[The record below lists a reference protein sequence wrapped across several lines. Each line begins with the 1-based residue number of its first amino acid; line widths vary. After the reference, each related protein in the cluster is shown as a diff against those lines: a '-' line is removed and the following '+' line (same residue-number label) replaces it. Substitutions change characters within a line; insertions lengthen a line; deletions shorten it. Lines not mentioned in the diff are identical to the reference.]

1 MVSRADRPVGSW
13 KGFLTRA
20 VMNWIVAMED
30 LMKHAA
36 VSAAAG
42 RVEGV
47 LLRLLLGV
55 DDLPFRPQRPIL
67 VGYLAQLA

>member
-1 MVSRADRPVGSW
+1 
-13 KGFLTRA
+13 
-20 VMNWIVAMED
+20 MNWIVAMED

-36 VSAAAG
+36 VSTAAG

-67 VGYLAQLA
+67 VGYLAQHA

>member
-1 MVSRADRPVGSW
+1 
-13 KGFLTRA
+13 
-20 VMNWIVAMED
+20 MNWIVAMED

-55 DDLPFRPQRPIL
+55 DDLPFRPPRPIL
-67 VGYLAQLA
+67 VGYLTQLV

>member
-1 MVSRADRPVGSW
+1 
-13 KGFLTRA
+13 
-20 VMNWIVAMED
+20 MNWIVAMED

-42 RVEGV
+42 RVEDV
-47 LLRLLLGV
+47 LLGV